1 MLMKTQ
7 EKELGTDN
15 AGAVVLTSASSKFFT
30 TGLDLDEREINIFA
44 STDGFYP
51 LLHTVLDFPF
61 PTIVCI
67 TGHVFG
73 GACLLTLAHDY
84 RVMNSQRGFWQ
95 MPPVN
100 LGLHHDGM
108 GSLLR
113 CKLGSKI
120 ARKVLLEGHKYTSK
134 EAQSDGIVD
143 VIAEPDQMLAEA
155 VKLGETW
162 KGKAKMGV
170 YGMLRDE
177 LWGEARKYYSQN
189 SYVHRKETSKEPKV
203 KL

>member
-1 MLMKTQ
+1 M
-7 EKELGTDN
+7 
-15 AGAVVLTSASSKFFT
+15 VLTTSSTKFFS
-30 TGLDLDEREINIFA
+30 TGLDLDERDTDRFA
-44 STDGFYP
+44 SSDGFYP

-61 PTIVCI
+61 PTVVCI

-100 LGLHHDGM
+100 VGLHHDGM
-108 GSLLR
+108 GSLPRL
-113 CKLGSKI
+113 KLGPRI
-120 ARKVLLEGHKYTSK
+120 ARKVLLEAHKYTGK
-134 EAQSDGIVD
+134 EAKTDGIVD
-143 VIAEPDQMLAEA
+143 IVADPGVMLQEAIKLAE
-155 VKLGETW
+155 TW
-162 KGKAKMGV
+162 EGKAKMGV

-177 LWGEARKYYSQN
+177 LWGEARRNYAQN
-189 SYVHRKETSKEPKV
+189 SFVHRKDTARKPIV